1 MTGPTADPAS
11 SGSAER
17 TYSVAVDH
25 RFDDL
30 LQANAEFQRQF
41 ADGGFDG
48 IAQAGVLM
56 LTCMDSRIIPL
67 QMIGLR
73 IGDAKILRTPGAHL
87 TDDALIGAIVGVHL
101 LQVRRILLV
110 PHTRCAMASGTD
122 ADIAA
127 KIKVESGTD
136 IGDLLIGAT
145 PDQEGKLV
153 ADVTRLRDHPLIAG
167 RADVGGFL
175 YDVDTGALK
184 QLL

>member
-1 MTGPTADPAS
+1 MTGPAADPNE
-11 SGSAER
+11 SGSADR

-30 LQANAEFQRQF
+30 LQANAVFQRQF

-87 TDDALIGAIVGVHL
+87 TEDALIGVIVGVHQL
-101 LQVRRILLV
+101 EVRRILIV

-127 KIKVESGTD
+127 KIKTDSGVD
-136 IGDLLIGAT
+136 IGDLKIGAT

-153 ADVTRLRDHPLIAG
+153 QDVTKLRDHPLITG
-167 RADVGGFL
+167 RAEVGGFL
-175 YDVDTGALK
+175 YDVDTGGLK